1 MKNANSRVLSACDK
15 SRYRHRLIERML
27 NEVFGMECYKVH
39 DEAEPLEHAVSEGVE
54 ARLRGV
60 LGPGT
65 AYPHGSVAG
74 AHSDGDGRKRG
85 WILLSEVQEPSDLA
99 VVSVYERDRRLL
111 EFLQNLGLLPGAS
124 FR

>member
-1 MKNANSRVLSACDK
+1 MRNANSRVLSACDK

-60 LGPGT
+60 LVPGT

-74 AHSDGDGRKRG
+74 AQILPATVGSADGSSYQRCRNRA
-85 WILLSEVQEPSDLA
+85 ILRS
-99 VVSVYERDRRLL
+99 
-111 EFLQNLGLLPGAS
+111 
-124 FR
+124 